1 MKQFLVFCGTP
12 VVLEVEMPT
21 DEMSKRR
28 IGFYERL
35 GFELDNQVYHQP
47 PYAQRNHIWVTAE
60 GIETREQAAQLEKL
74 GCNFLQGYLISR
86 PLPAQECVSFIRQWE
101 DTDILGQPGQEDDD
115 CRNHMKQ
122 LKEENE
128 EFCNCLNII

>member
-1 MKQFLVFCGTP
+1 VF
-12 VVLEVEMPT
+12 
-21 DEMSKRR
+21 
-28 IGFYERL
+28 
-35 GFELDNQVYHQP
+35 
-47 PYAQRNHIWVTAE
+47 AQRNHIWVTAE

-101 DTDILGQPGQEDDD
+101 DTDILAQPGQEDDD

-122 LKEENE
+122 LKEEYE
-128 EFCNCLNII
+128 EFRNCLNII

>member
-1 MKQFLVFCGTP
+1 MPIVQTLLVF
-12 VVLEVEMPT
+12 
-21 DEMSKRR
+21 
-28 IGFYERL
+28 
-35 GFELDNQVYHQP
+35 
-47 PYAQRNHIWVTAE
+47 AQRNHIWVTAE

-115 CRNHMKQ
+115 CRNHMKK
-122 LKEENE
+122 LKEEYE
-128 EFCNCLNII
+128 EFHNYLL